1 MDDVDDD
8 TWEKICQIS
17 YHTLG
22 VVHFILDEKKL
33 TIISLVVD
41 DHWWQSESFPN
52 KWILMDSIHLFKW
65 MKRKW
70 EKKEKSYQNRLWWW
84 SSIEQ

>member
-1 MDDVDDD
+1 MLNVYMDDVDDD

-41 DHWWQSESFPN
+41 DHWWQYKSLAKQINFNGFNSF
-52 KWILMDSIHLFKW
+52 I
-65 MKRKW
+65 
-70 EKKEKSYQNRLWWW
+70 
-84 SSIEQ
+84 